1 MERGMIERALTE
13 QADASTGGQPAL
25 SRLTVVPHGVVV
37 RLGGLDVAGTLA
49 AGHPVSCEGTDV
61 AISVNAAGTAFR
73 PGVLGQGRVYE
84 NRLEIDLV
92 LPEPEAAALGAALQR
107 ADRGALRF
115 ACEPITET
123 LLRVVRFE
131 CI

>member
-1 MERGMIERALTE
+1 MIERALTE
-13 QADASTGGQPAL
+13 QARASTGGQSAL
-25 SRLTVVPHGVVV
+25 SNLTVVPHCVAV
-37 RLGGLDVAGTLA
+37 RAGGLDVTGTLA
-49 AGHPVSCEGTDV
+49 AGHAFSCEGTDV

-84 NRLEIDLV
+84 DRLEIDLV
-92 LPEPEAAALGAALQR
+92 LPEPEADALGAALQR
-107 ADRGALRF
+107 EDRDVLRF

-131 CI
+131 CS

>member
-1 MERGMIERALTE
+1 MIERALTE
-13 QADASTGGQPAL
+13 KTRVSTGGRSAPAT
-25 SRLTVVPHGVVV
+25 LTVVPCGVIV
-37 RLGGLDVAGTLA
+37 RAGGLDVTGTLA
-49 AGHPVSCEGTDV
+49 AGHAFSCEGTDV

-84 NRLEIDLV
+84 DRLEIDLV
-92 LPEPEAAALGAALQR
+92 LPEPEADALGAALQR
-107 ADRGALRF
+107 VDRGILRF

-131 CI
+131 RA